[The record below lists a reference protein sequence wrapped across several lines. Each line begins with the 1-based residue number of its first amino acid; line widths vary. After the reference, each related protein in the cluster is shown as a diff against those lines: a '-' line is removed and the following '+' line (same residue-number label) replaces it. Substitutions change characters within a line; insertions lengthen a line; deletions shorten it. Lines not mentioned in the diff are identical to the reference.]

1 MFQCCTHT
9 VPLGCT
15 GKVNHQEDMQL
26 LSLLLRWK
34 PLGWEESLFAEDG
47 LVKCSQEAWLPGPGR
62 PIHPIAC
69 GSFLRPAEKREQQ
82 HPLWITE
89 TAASQLKSKLNS
101 VSPNPHQDWPV
112 LSGTHWLCQPEKTS
126 CNRKQHTRAKP
137 AERLKVAF
145 SEATVSNLHVGSGH
159 FLSWAPCALIQK
171 NFSSKVV
178 KDGNSHL
185 LPRQILWRGHQT
197 SFLFGQ
203 VLGPFFSRFHQQ
215 SLLWATWVP
224 QGLKQCAPVG
234 PHTQSSLWAGLLCE
248 VHHKVGQLRPKG
260 LCGTW
265 PPMHPP
271 RISIHLLYQCRQK
284 RL

>member
-47 LVKCSQEAWLPGPGR
+47 LVKCSQAAWLPGPGW

-82 HPLWITE
+82 HPLWIHRNCCLPAE
-89 TAASQLKSKLNS
+89 VKDELCFPKLTPRLTCFEWYTLAMS
-101 VSPNPHQDWPV
+101 
-112 LSGTHWLCQPEKTS
+112 EKTS

-137 AERLKVAF
+137 AVRLKVAF

-159 FLSWAPCALIQK
+159 FLSQAPCALIQK

-224 QGLKQCAPVG
+224 QGLKQCARVG